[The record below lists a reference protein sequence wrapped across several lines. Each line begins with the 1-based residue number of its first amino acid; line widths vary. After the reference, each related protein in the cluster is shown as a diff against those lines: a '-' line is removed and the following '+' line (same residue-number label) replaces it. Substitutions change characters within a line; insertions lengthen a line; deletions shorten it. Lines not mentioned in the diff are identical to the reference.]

1 MAASNEFSIQW
12 KGSAGPGRGCGTL
25 LAAKKLYKGA
35 LAMAV
40 NGVAQPL
47 LSGTSLIAK
56 CATVA
61 GADDN
66 GGVILRALRR
76 GVRIVFAGG
85 TSKTLGVSVSV
96 GANSDVTVQLGTDN
110 ANAVTSTGAEVVN
123 AIRGHAM
130 AAGLLVAQATGT
142 GAGLAAAVAATA
154 VPFIMVLGWA
164 SKSYGDAGSG
174 SDQSIEMLFYT
185 GTAMA
190 GPKSSDAPARA
201 AIGGPCW
208 LEDDVTCRATPVA
221 IDLTA
226 TLADVD
232 SSGYPYIEVR

>member
-1 MAASNEFSIQW
+1 MAASNEYSIQW
-12 KGSAGPGRGCGTL
+12 KGSAGPGRSCGTL
-25 LAAKKLYKGA
+25 LQAKKVLKGA

-47 LSGTSLIAK
+47 LSGSNLIAK
-56 CATVA
+56 CLTVA
-61 GADDN
+61 GADAD
-66 GGVILRALRR
+66 GGVVLRALRR

-85 TSKTLGVSVSV
+85 QSKSLGVSVAV
-96 GANSDVTVQLGTDN
+96 GANTDVTVQLATDN
-110 ANAVTSTGAEVVN
+110 ASAVTSTAADVVG

-130 AAGLLVAQATGT
+130 ANSLLVAQATGT

-185 GTAMA
+185 GTAQLA
-190 GPKSSDAPARA
+190 PKANDAPVRA
-201 AIGGPCW
+201 GIGGPCW
-208 LEDDVTCRATPVA
+208 LEDDITCRATPVA

-232 SSGYPYIEVR
+232 SAGYPYIEVR